1 MINFEKLV
9 KDEFAKHDVN
19 KVVADATPHDDVKA
33 IDYAAILAI
42 LIPIL
47 IDLMVKYVIPFL
59 IKTVIPWIIDAM
71 KKKDSPLMA
80 LAKRFSP
87 LSSLLKKFAI

>member
-1 MINFEKLV
+1 MINFEKLI

-19 KVVADATPHDDVKA
+19 KMVGEAVPHDDVRA

-47 IDLMVKYVIPFL
+47 IDLMVKYVIPFFL
-59 IKTVIPWIIDAM
+59 NTVIPWIIDAM
-71 KKKDSPLMA
+71 KKKESPLVR
-80 LAKRFSP
+80 LI
-87 LSSLLKKFAI
+87 KKFV